1 MITRQKVA
9 LLLVMDQPG
18 TIYSFPDL
26 KKDQERTRIII
37 FATDNAVAGTET
49 LSLEEACSLCNQYKI
64 NVYAYCPTKEMN
76 KYVTDTGIEDYKN
89 AIEKNANGKFYT
101 GDISKMSSNIMDE
114 IKKTKI
120 SLLQTSEK
128 RFIVDH
134 PEIVVIITTIC
145 IFILIILEKWI
156 KI

>member
-1 MITRQKVA
+1 
-9 LLLVMDQPG
+9 
-18 TIYSFPDL
+18 
-26 KKDQERTRIII
+26 
-37 FATDNAVAGTET
+37 
-49 LSLEEACSLCNQYKI
+49 
-64 NVYAYCPTKEMN
+64 MN